1 MEKRSL
7 CDHTDGQ
14 ALSGLGRLREWL
26 KLESRGGSPQ
36 CRVPDPAAFHVTP
49 GHCLTLCGPW
59 QSAGS
64 DSARVE
70 SKRPKHFPQENL
82 SPRPHK
88 PGYPA
93 QEAADYL
100 KTLLRRL
107 VTFRRPSGKQPS
119 LRIHFRKPTEPPP
132 RWQGQDFLR
141 AKAEPSGP
149 RPWGG
154 SGRWRAGGAG
164 RRDVGTL
171 SSQLLTPLGDTARGQ
186 AGFPSIAQFLS

>member
-119 LRIHFRKPTEPPP
+119 LRIHFRSPQSHLHAGKDRTS
-132 RWQGQDFLR
+132 
-141 AKAEPSGP
+141 SGP
-149 RPWGG
+149 RPSPLGLG
-154 SGRWRAGGAG
+154 PGVDQAGGG
-164 RRDVGTL
+164 QEGQVGEM
-171 SSQLLTPLGDTARGQ
+171 
-186 AGFPSIAQFLS
+186 